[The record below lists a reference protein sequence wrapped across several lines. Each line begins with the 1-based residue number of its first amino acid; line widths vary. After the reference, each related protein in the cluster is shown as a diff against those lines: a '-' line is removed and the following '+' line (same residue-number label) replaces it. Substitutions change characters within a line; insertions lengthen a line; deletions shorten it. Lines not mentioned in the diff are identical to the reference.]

1 VVVVT
6 PTRGRPERLW
16 RAAASVAAQRQV
28 TVRHIVVGDDCPAL
42 ADPAFVAL
50 LTGAFP
56 HLRVLATSPDT
67 HPQLQDDYRWA
78 RVARL
83 RNFGV
88 RHSDAALIAHLDDD
102 NVWDA
107 DHLASLV
114 DALHREPEAQVAH
127 SWRRLCTP
135 GGEPYVIPP
144 GTDPWN
150 PDPETAARAYRL
162 MVDASIIVPGSP
174 VLRDRMSHN
183 GVLFA
188 RVDTNE
194 MLIRRSLFDRIPFPE
209 TFSRWKQ
216 KIGIGD
222 DALFVAD
229 LVRQHV
235 PVVCSERVTVTY
247 FMGGN
252 SNG

>member
-1 VVVVT
+1 MVT

-16 RAAASVAAQRQV
+16 RAVASAAAQTDV
-28 TVRHIVVGDDCPAL
+28 TVQHIVVGDDCPAL
-42 ADPAFVAL
+42 ADPAFTAR
-50 LTGAFP
+50 LTCAFP
-56 HLRVLATSPDT
+56 HVKVLATSPAT

-83 RNFGV
+83 RNLGA
-88 RHSDAALIAHLDDD
+88 RHSDAPLIAHLDDD
-102 NVWDA
+102 NAWDD
-107 DHLASLV
+107 DHLASL
-114 DALHREPEAQVAH
+114 AETLRRAPEAEMAH
-127 SWRRLCTP
+127 SWRRLCTED
-135 GGEPYVIPP
+135 GRPYLIPP
-144 GTDPWN
+144 DVDPWT
-150 PDPETAARAYRL
+150 PEPEAGARAYRL
-162 MVDASIIVPGSP
+162 MVAAGVIVPGEP
-174 VLRDRMSHN
+174 VLRDRLSHE
-183 GVLFA
+183 GVLLA

-194 MLIRRSLFDRIPFPE
+194 MLIRRRLFERIPFPE

-222 DALFVAD
+222 DALFVAN
-229 LVRQHV
+229 LVRQRV